1 MPKNIPSLKPR
12 ELLRI
17 LTSGGC
23 SFLRHGKG
31 DHDIY
36 FRNVSGRKK
45 VVPIDM
51 GACELSPPYVIRI
64 FRQFGFSDQE
74 IDDLLAKR

>member
-1 MPKNIPSLKPR
+1 MPKNVPSLKPR

-17 LTSGGC
+17 LIAGGC

-36 FRNVSGRKK
+36 LRIVEGRKRMRENGALSL
-45 VVPIDM
+45 ITSNYLM
-51 GACELSPPYVIRI
+51 GDP
-64 FRQFGFSDQE
+64 QNG
-74 IDDLLAKR
+74 AKRL

>member
-12 ELLRI
+12 ELL
-17 LTSGGC
+17 LMLVAGGC

-36 FRNVSGRKK
+36 LRTVEGRKRIA
-45 VVPIDM
+45 PIDM
-51 GACELSPPYVIRI
+51 GAGELSPPYVIRI
-64 FRQFGFSDQE
+64 FRQFGFTDQE
-74 IDDLLAKR
+74 IDELLVNR

>member
-1 MPKNIPSLKPR
+1 MPKNVPSLKPR

-17 LTSGGC
+17 RTSNGR

-36 FRNVSGRKK
+36 LRIFDGRKR
-45 VVPIDM
+45 VAPIDM
-51 GACELSPPYVIRI
+51 GAGELSPLYIVRI
-64 FRQFGFSDQE
+64 FRQFGFTDQE
-74 IDDLLAKR
+74 IDELLGSR

>member
-1 MPKNIPSLKPR
+1 MPKNVPSLKPR

-17 LTSGGC
+17 LVAGDC

-36 FRNVSGRKK
+36 LRIVEGRKRIA
-45 VVPIDM
+45 PIDM
-51 GACELSPPYVIRI
+51 GAGELSSPYVIRI
-64 FRQFGFSDQE
+64 FRQFGFTDQE
-74 IDDLLAKR
+74 IDELLANR